1 MKFVNEA
8 VSSGKIFCAVLYYG
22 KKYYGIGTIV
32 HFVNGQY
39 PDSIFDGKF
48 FLEEN
53 NYQRKKP
60 GGYLIFDDVND
71 RKNSVAIYQE
81 DFESMQIEIIHA
93 EKSGTYTS
101 TRLVKNANTNL
112 RIIAVPILFFS
123 LILKE
128 FYLVWIIVISFL
140 IIFKKY
146 YK

>member
-8 VSSGKIFCAVLYYG
+8 VSSGKFFGNVFRNG
-22 KKYYGIGTIV
+22 NKYYGIGTIV
-32 HFVNGQY
+32 HFVDGQF
-39 PDSIFDGKF
+39 PDSIFDGQF
-48 FLEEN
+48 VLREN

-60 GGYLIFDDVND
+60 GRYLIFDDAND
-71 RKNSVAIYQE
+71 RKNSFAIYYE
-81 DFESMQIEIIHA
+81 DFHSMQFEIIHA

-123 LILKE
+123 LILRE